1 VISHITLTP
10 AAFRDVEIHCVK
22 LPSQM
27 GGGAT
32 DRDGKEGPTMFVQ
45 DSGDDQ

>member
-1 VISHITLTP
+1 
-10 AAFRDVEIHCVK
+10 
-22 LPSQM
+22 M

-32 DRDGKEGPTMFVQ
+32 NRDGKEGPTMFVQ